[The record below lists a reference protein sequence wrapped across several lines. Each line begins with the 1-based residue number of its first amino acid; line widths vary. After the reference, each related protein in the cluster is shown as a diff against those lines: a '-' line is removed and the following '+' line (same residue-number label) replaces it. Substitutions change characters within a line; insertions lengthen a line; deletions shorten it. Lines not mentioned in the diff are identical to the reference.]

1 LGTVYKKRVFLIT
14 GVPCSGKT
22 TALWNAVNSLKE
34 SGCSVGGMLSREIRE
49 GSKRLGF
56 EILSLSSPK
65 RGLLAHV
72 NQKTG
77 PQIGKCRVNIEDLRR
92 VGTQS
97 IAEAVE
103 KCDVVVIDEIGPMEL
118 LSEEFKDTTQKALDS
133 CKTVAPVIHH
143 RVKAGLITRVK
154 NRQDMEIFEVTL
166 ESRDTSYRVI
176 TERVVRSLRSNTENP
191 S

>member
-1 LGTVYKKRVFLIT
+1 MKKRVFLIT
-14 GVPCSGKT
+14 GVPGSGKT
-22 TALWNAVNSLKE
+22 TVLWNVVNALKE
-34 SGCSVGGMLSREIRE
+34 SGYSVGGMLSREIR
-49 GSKRLGF
+49 GGRKRLGF

-72 NQKTG
+72 SQKTG
-77 PQIGKCRVNIEDLRR
+77 PQIGKYRVNIEDLKR

-97 IAEAVE
+97 IAEAIE

-133 CKTVAPVIHH
+133 CNVVVAVIHH
-143 RVKAGLITRVK
+143 RVEAGMTTQAK

-166 ESRDTSYRVI
+166 ENRDIIHKVI
-176 TERVVRSLRSNTENP
+176 TERVIKSLRSNPENP